1 MSLRVVVDEL
11 SELAVDGVVL
21 DGDVDSDSLL
31 ELDDVVLQC
40 LNFDFGILELS
51 QELEGCLVGAV
62 DLVLEFKDI
71 VRGSLKLLLELELL
85 SIDLSELLESA
96 SKLVLNI
103 FLLGDDFLKSDDGRV
118 EFKNGALL
126 AYSLIVR
133 YDLGNDNMIW
143 LQK

>member
-1 MSLRVVVDEL
+1 M
-11 SELAVDGVVL
+11 
-21 DGDVDSDSLL
+21 
-31 ELDDVVLQC
+31 
-40 LNFDFGILELS
+40 S

-71 VRGSLKLLLELELL
+71 VRGSLKFLLELELL